1 MFKPGIVTRSAAT
14 LVALV
19 LGAVAA
25 SAHPH
30 VWIKNRSDV
39 VFNDD
44 GKITGLIVEWAFDEN
59 YSADATEG
67 LDTDGDG
74 AFSSSEL
81 EVLTRENLIALKEYD
96 YFVYTKLDGKKVTYG
111 DVTEFG
117 QRFSQGILKMH
128 FTVPLSEPVDPAR
141 GTFSYAIYDPSFFI
155 AIDYPDAS
163 AVSSIGAKPANCT
176 VEMKPVSGDQ
186 QTDEAREMLSEKS
199 PDWQP
204 ETEQDF
210 GTLFAQPVDVVCTP
224 KTASQ

>member
-1 MFKPGIVTRSAAT
+1 MLKTSVFTRPAVTLA
-14 LVALV
+14 ALV
-19 LGAVAA
+19 FGTVAA
-25 SAHPH
+25 AAHPH

-44 GKITGLIVEWAFDEN
+44 GKIVSLIVEWAFDEN

-74 AFSSSEL
+74 SFSSGEL

-96 YFVYTKLDGKKVTYG
+96 YFVYAKLDGKKVSYG

-117 QRFSQGILKMH
+117 QRFTQGILKMH
-128 FTVPLSEPVDPAR
+128 FTVPLSDPVDPAR
-141 GTFSYAIYDPSFFI
+141 GKFTYTIYDPSFFI

-163 AVSSIGAKPANCT
+163 AVSAIGRKPANCT
-176 VEMKPVSGDQ
+176 LEMKAVTGDQ
-186 QTDEAREMLSEKS
+186 ETDQTRQMLSEKS

-204 ETEQDF
+204 ETEEDF
-210 GTLFAQPVDVVCTP
+210 GSLFAQPVNVVCKP